1 MEKSTRTI
9 EMGIL
14 VSLILLSSSFVIFGT
29 GAVAA
34 DPIPELPGI
43 PTGLTAEPG
52 VEQVSLSWNAPA
64 STGGNAIDYYVIYW
78 QKVSS
83 MDGGPFIP
91 ISSVNEIIMRVGI
104 ELPDHTNDFSA
115 VITGLHY
122 QSWSLDFRYS
132 YNFSIAAHNTAGT
145 GPQCIPTQANP
156 YSISSISAYT
166 ISGNGQVNI
175 KWELQPD
182 YRGNGAPILY
192 YVINQDGVDV
202 MHTLGS
208 SVYSATITGL
218 TNGHT
223 YNFSVAEHT
232 TWGDFGQ
239 YNLTATPMAIPDAPT
254 DLSAT
259 VGNGHVT
266 LSWAAPANSGES
278 FIKGYSVYQDNS
290 IVADSPGTSITIT
303 GLTNNR
309 TYSFLVAAHNS
320 LNSYTEGLWS
330 SPVQAAP
337 THETASSPSGLTS
350 TPGDGKVDLSWSTP
364 STDGGAAIDH
374 FTIYQ
379 NDTSL
384 VNVTD
389 NSATITGL
397 KNNVSYSFAVS
408 AHNYVGS
415 SPRSNAILATPYTFP
430 DAPTGLAVAIGNGQ
444 VTLSWNAPL
453 FDGGRDIDYY
463 IVHQDG
469 VALPYHLTGPST
481 IISGLNNSQTY
492 SFTVSAHNRA
502 GIGPQSTEVTAVPSP
517 GKAVPD
523 APTGLVATPGNAE
536 VSLVW
541 IAPSNNGGAPID
553 YYQVYVDGIIRSEH
567 YLTTSTTITGLT
579 NDQQYIFTIVAHN
592 SVGEGSK
599 SSATAVT
606 PTAMTKVPGI
616 PTGLTAMPGNTQ
628 ISLVWTAPNDTGGAY
643 IDYYVLYQDG
653 LEISHTTTTSE
664 TVIGLTNGQ
673 SYNYTVAAH
682 NSVGLGLPSSYTVAS
697 PSKTVPTEPLDVK
710 AVSVDSG
717 TAIELT
723 WSEPMNDGGYALS
736 SYSIFRSEN
745 SGGIELLTSID
756 PTVHLYVDRSVTLG
770 ESYRYR
776 VQAINQ
782 LGGSPLSS
790 GTSSII
796 AHSLVSLKIDTESS
810 ASSLGIV
817 NVLAG
822 QISTLASGQPLAGFD
837 IDLSYSL
844 NNGISWIDLS
854 PVRSDESG
862 SFSTSWI
869 PTSSGVY
876 LIKAKWDGSSQYPSA
891 SSTFNLAITLSS
903 TNDVFTVRSNSTI
916 SNLMFNSVTKDLG
929 FTVNGVTGTGGYT
942 EVVISKELVS
952 NGNDIK
958 ITIDAK
964 EINYTLRSTATSW
977 VLYFTYH
984 HSSHD
989 VVASLE
995 GNRGTSSSWSDN
1007 RTTIIV
1013 ISVVVAVALAEFALV
1028 YMKRRSKQK

>member
-1 MEKSTRTI
+1 MRSYCKS
-9 EMGIL
+9 
-14 VSLILLSSSFVIFGT
+14 VSNFR
-29 GAVAA
+29 
-34 DPIPELPGI
+34 
-43 PTGLTAEPG
+43 
-52 VEQVSLSWNAPA
+52 N
-64 STGGNAIDYYVIYW
+64 
-78 QKVSS
+78 
-83 MDGGPFIP
+83 
-91 ISSVNEIIMRVGI
+91 
-104 ELPDHTNDFSA
+104 HTNDFSA
-115 VITGLHY
+115 VNHRDRII
-122 QSWSLDFRYS
+122 SLGHWTLPILTIS
-132 YNFSIAAHNTAGT
+132 MAAGNAAGT
-145 GPQCIPTQANP
+145 GPQCVPTQANP
-156 YSISSISAYT
+156 YGISEIYLT
-166 ISGNGQVNI
+166 TTSGNGQVTI
-175 KWELQPD
+175 QWELLPEF
-182 YRGNGAPILY
+182 RGNAAPILY

-202 MHTLGS
+202 MHTIGS
-208 SVYSATITGL
+208 NVYSATITGL

-232 TWGDFGQ
+232 AWGDFGQ
-239 YNLTATPMAIPDAPT
+239 KNTTATPMAIPDAPT
-254 DLSAT
+254 GLSAT
-259 VGNGHVT
+259 VGNGHVS
-266 LSWAAPANSGES
+266 LSWIAPANSGES

-303 GLTNNR
+303 GLTNNQ
-309 TYSFLVAAHNS
+309 TYRFLVAAHNS
-320 LNSYTEGLWS
+320 LNYYTEGPWS
-330 SPVQAAP
+330 SEVQATP
-337 THETASSPSGLTS
+337 THETASSPTDLIS

-379 NDTSL
+379 NGTSL
-384 VNVTD
+384 VNVTG
-389 NSATITGL
+389 NSATITEL

-408 AHNYVGS
+408 AHNYVGN
-415 SPRSNAILATPYTFP
+415 SPRTNAVLVTPYTFP
-430 DAPTGLAVAIGNGQ
+430 DAPTGLTVTIGNGQ

-453 FDGGRDIDYY
+453 FDGGGDIDYY

-469 VALPYHLTGPST
+469 AALPYHLTGPST
-481 IISGLNNSQTY
+481 IITGLTNGQTY

-517 GKAVPD
+517 GKTVPD
-523 APTGLVATPGNAE
+523 APTELIATPGNAE

-541 IAPSNNGGAPID
+541 IAPSNNGGAAID

-579 NDQQYIFTIVAHN
+579 NEQQYSFAIVAHN

-606 PTAMTKVPGI
+606 PTAMTTVPGM
-616 PTGLTAMPGNTQ
+616 PTGLTATSGNTQ
-628 ISLVWTAPNDTGGAY
+628 ISLAWKAPNDTGGAV
-643 IDYYVLYQDG
+643 IDYYVVYQDG
-653 LEISHTTTTSE
+653 LDISHTTTPSD

-682 NSVGLGLPSSYTVAS
+682 NSVGLGLPSLYAVAS
-697 PSKTVPTEPLDVK
+697 PSKTVPTEPLDVT

-723 WSEPMNDGGYALS
+723 WSEPMNDGGYAVS

-745 SGGIELLTSID
+745 AGGIVLLTSID
-756 PTVHLYVDRSVTLG
+756 PTVQRYVDRSVTLG

-782 LGGSPLSS
+782 LGASPLSS
-790 GTSSII
+790 GTPSII

-916 SNLMFNSVTKDLG
+916 SNLMFNSVSKELG
-929 FTVNGVTGTGGYT
+929 FTVNGVTGTSGYT
-942 EVVISKELVS
+942 EVVISKELVA

-964 EINYTLRSTATSW
+964 EIDYTLRSTATSW
-977 VLYFTYH
+977 VYI
-984 HSSHD
+984 SHTITALMMWLPAWKAI
-989 VVASLE
+989 VEQALQERTIVRL
-995 GNRGTSSSWSDN
+995 SSSYPWWWLWHSLN
-1007 RTTIIV
+1007 SLSYT
-1013 ISVVVAVALAEFALV
+1013 
-1028 YMKRRSKQK
+1028 